1 MKKVLAI
8 CLMAVMVLTLSVP
21 AFAAPGG
28 FISSPSGNQAPE
40 IVEYHN
46 ESNDCKATLD
56 VTPYADRNSLSED
69 ACSKLE
75 EAYNA
80 IVNTKDLTS
89 LSEAL
94 KELAKKLGINPS
106 DLAVS
111 DMFDIS
117 YNGCDDHENH
127 GTFDITLKA
136 ETLKNFVGLL
146 HYYNGEWKLVTDAEV
161 TNNGTHLE
169 FKEKDFSPFAI
180 VVNTAAGNANSG
192 NANSG
197 SANSGNA
204 SSGNTS
210 KVPQTGESNIIYVCA
225 AAAVISIMGIAV
237 VSAKSK
243 KNRA

>member
-8 CLMAVMVLTLSVP
+8 CLMAVMVLGLSIP

-28 FISSPSGNQAPE
+28 FVSSPSGNQAPE

-46 ESNDCKATLD
+46 ESKDCKATLD

-69 ACSKLE
+69 ACKKLE
-75 EAYNA
+75 DAYSAVVNA
-80 IVNTKDLTS
+80 KDLTS

-94 KELAKKLGINPS
+94 NELAKKLGIKAS

-117 YNGCDDHENH
+117 CNGCDDHENH
-127 GTFDITLKA
+127 GAFDITLKA
-136 ETLKNFVGLL
+136 ETLKNFVCLL
-146 HYYNGEWKLVTDAEV
+146 HYYNGEWKVVTDAEV

-169 FKEKDFSPFAI
+169 FTEKEFSPFAI
-180 VVNTAAGNANSG
+180 VVNTAAAGNAGSSNTTSGNANSG
-192 NANSG
+192 NT
-197 SANSGNA
+197 
-204 SSGNTS
+204 TS
-210 KVPQTGESNIIYVCA
+210 KVPQTGESNMIYVCA
-225 AAAVISIMGIAV
+225 AAAVVSIVGIAV
-237 VSAKSK
+237 ISSKSK